1 MVNPFDVE
9 QDELISLA
17 SGEVLDKTAV
27 DRLLCA
33 EKLGEDQFSKF
44 TERNLLCDAPDI
56 FTKLER
62 NKLQTF
68 LTDKKKVIKSY
79 KGKEIMQCQ
88 KQQKLFCT
96 ALSHCKKSRS

>member
-56 FTKLER
+56 FTK
-62 NKLQTF
+62 NN
-68 LTDKKKVIKSY
+68 KKKVIKSY
-79 KGKEIMQCQ
+79 KGKEIMQFQ